1 MSIYE
6 LPKTEEKELNK
17 KNFKNIWNI
26 IFFVFILL
34 ISIFMGLNIGS
45 VLIADSE
52 ENKNT
57 SENVC
62 LTEESMVI
70 STTEES
76 MPSVVSVIIEKTAGA
91 IYEEYNSNDFLQIIP
106 YYGEEDSLEQ
116 VGAGTGFI
124 VSEDGLIITNKHVVE
139 DENAV
144 YSILTDDGK
153 KYEVDILSKN
163 PVQDIAILKI
173 KNASGEVFKPLTLG
187 DSSTIKLGQTA
198 IAIGNVL
205 GEFQNTVSVGVI
217 SGLERDVVAQGNGK
231 VEKLEDI
238 IQTDAAIN
246 QGNSGGPLL
255 NLKGEV
261 IGINTAVS
269 LSGESIGFAI
279 PINVAKRDLNQ
290 IISEGKIA
298 YPFLGIRYVIINDD
312 YKDEYEVTENY
323 GAFIIFSEDNEES
336 SVIPD
341 SPADKANLKEG
352 DLILEVN
359 SKKVDE
365 KNTLTKIMLNYFPND
380 EVVLKVLRDGEEILV
395 PVTLGNWDDYNE

>member
-6 LPKTEEKELNK
+6 LPKTKEKELNK
-17 KNFKNIWNI
+17 QTFKNVWNI
-26 IFFVFILL
+26 VFIVFLL
-34 ISIFMGLNIGS
+34 IISVFMGLNIGS
-45 VLIADSE
+45 VLILESNE
-52 ENKNT
+52 EVTLLNENT
-57 SENVC
+57 CVSQEN
-62 LTEESMVI
+62 LII
-70 STTEES
+70 SVTEES
-76 MPSVVSVIIEKTAGA
+76 MPSVVSIIIEKTAGS
-91 IYEEYNSNDFLQIIP
+91 IHESDLFSVIP
-106 YYGEEDSLEQ
+106 YYGDQNSLEQ
-116 VGAGTGFI
+116 VGAGTGFF
-124 VSEDGLIITNKHVVE
+124 VSADGLIITNKHVVA

-144 YSILTDDGK
+144 YSILTNDGE
-153 KYEVDILSKN
+153 KYTVDILSKN
-163 PVQDIAILKI
+163 PVQDVAILKI
-173 KNASGEVFKPLTLG
+173 KNEESKFFKPLNLG

-205 GEFQNTVSVGVI
+205 GEFQNTLSVGVI
-217 SGLERDVVAQGNGK
+217 SGLERTVVAQGNGM

-255 NLKGEV
+255 NSKGEV
-261 IGINTAVS
+261 VGINTAVS
-269 LSGESIGFAI
+269 LQGESIGFAI
-279 PINVAKRDLNQ
+279 PINVAKRDLEQ
-290 IISEGKIA
+290 ILNEGKIS
-298 YPFLGIRYVIINDD
+298 YPFLGIRYIIINDD

>member
-6 LPKTEEKELNK
+6 LPKTKEKELNK
-17 KNFKNIWNI
+17 QTFKNVWNI
-26 IFFVFILL
+26 VFIVFLL
-34 ISIFMGLNIGS
+34 IISVFMGLNIGS
-45 VLIADSE
+45 ALILDNNEETSSIENICISE
-52 ENKNT
+52 EG
-57 SENVC
+57 
-62 LTEESMVI
+62 LII
-70 STTEES
+70 SVTEES
-76 MPSVVSVIIEKTAGA
+76 MPSVVSIIIEKTAGS
-91 IYEEYNSNDFLQIIP
+91 IYETDLFSVIP
-106 YYGEEDSLEQ
+106 YYGDQNSLEQ
-116 VGAGTGFI
+116 VGAGTGFF
-124 VSEDGLIITNKHVVE
+124 VSADGLIITNKHVVA

-144 YSILTDDGK
+144 YSILTNDGE
-153 KYEVDILSKN
+153 KYTVDILSKN
-163 PVQDIAILKI
+163 PVQDVAILKI
-173 KNASGEVFKPLTLG
+173 KNEESKFFKPLNLG

-205 GEFQNTVSVGVI
+205 GEFQNTLSVGVI
-217 SGLERDVVAQGNGK
+217 SGLERTVVAQGNGI

-255 NLKGEV
+255 NSKGEV
-261 IGINTAVS
+261 VGINTAVS
-269 LSGESIGFAI
+269 LQGESIGFAI
-279 PINVAKRDLNQ
+279 PINVAKRDLEQ
-290 IISEGKIA
+290 ILNEGKIS
-298 YPFLGIRYVIINDD
+298 YPFLGIRYIIINDD

>member
-6 LPKTEEKELNK
+6 LPKTKEKELNK
-17 KNFKNIWNI
+17 QTFKNVWNI
-26 IFFVFILL
+26 VFIVFLL
-34 ISIFMGLNIGS
+34 IISVFMGLNIGS
-45 VLIADSE
+45 ALILESNE
-52 ENKNT
+52 EVTLLNENT
-57 SENVC
+57 CVSQ
-62 LTEESMVI
+62 ESLII
-70 STTEES
+70 SVTEES
-76 MPSVVSVIIEKTAGA
+76 MPSVVSIIIEKTAGS
-91 IYEEYNSNDFLQIIP
+91 IYESDLFSVIP
-106 YYGEEDSLEQ
+106 YYGDQNSLEQ
-116 VGAGTGFI
+116 VGAGTGFF
-124 VSEDGLIITNKHVVE
+124 VSADGLIITNKHVVA

-144 YSILTDDGK
+144 YSILTNDGE
-153 KYEVDILSKN
+153 KYTVDILSKN
-163 PVQDIAILKI
+163 PVQDVAILKI
-173 KNASGEVFKPLTLG
+173 KNEESKFFKPLNLG

-205 GEFQNTVSVGVI
+205 GEFQNTLSVGVI
-217 SGLERDVVAQGNGK
+217 SGLERTVVAQGNGM

-255 NLKGEV
+255 NSKGEV
-261 IGINTAVS
+261 VGINTAVS
-269 LSGESIGFAI
+269 LQGESIGFAI
-279 PINVAKRDLNQ
+279 PINVAKRDLEQ
-290 IISEGKIA
+290 ILNEGKIS
-298 YPFLGIRYVIINDD
+298 YPFLGIRYIIINDD

>member
-6 LPKTEEKELNK
+6 LPKTKEKELNK
-17 KNFKNIWNI
+17 QTFKNVWNI
-26 IFFVFILL
+26 VFIVFLL
-34 ISIFMGLNIGS
+34 IISVFMGLNIGS
-45 VLIADSE
+45 ALILDNNE
-52 ENKNT
+52 EVTLLNENT
-57 SENVC
+57 CVSQ
-62 LTEESMVI
+62 ESLII
-70 STTEES
+70 SVTEES
-76 MPSVVSVIIEKTAGA
+76 MPSVVSIIIEKTAGS
-91 IYEEYNSNDFLQIIP
+91 IYESDLFSVIP
-106 YYGEEDSLEQ
+106 YYGDQNSLEQ
-116 VGAGTGFI
+116 VGAGTGFF
-124 VSEDGLIITNKHVVE
+124 VSADGLIITNKHVVA

-144 YSILTDDGK
+144 YSILTNDGE
-153 KYEVDILSKN
+153 KYTVDILSKN
-163 PVQDIAILKI
+163 PVQDVAILKI
-173 KNASGEVFKPLTLG
+173 NNGESKVFKPLTLG

-198 IAIGNVL
+198 IVIGNVL
-205 GEFQNTVSVGVI
+205 GEFQNTLSVGVI
-217 SGLERDVVAQGNGK
+217 SGLERTVVAQGNGM

-255 NLKGEV
+255 NSKGEV
-261 IGINTAVS
+261 VGINTAVS
-269 LSGESIGFAI
+269 LQGESIGFAI
-279 PINVAKRDLNQ
+279 PINVAKRDLEQ
-290 IISEGKIA
+290 ILNEGKIS
-298 YPFLGIRYVIINDD
+298 YPFLGIRYIIINDD

>member
-6 LPKTEEKELNK
+6 LPKTKEKELNK
-17 KNFKNIWNI
+17 QTFKNVWNI
-26 IFFVFILL
+26 VFIVFLL
-34 ISIFMGLNIGS
+34 IISVFMGLNIGS
-45 VLIADSE
+45 ALILDNNEETSSIENICISE
-52 ENKNT
+52 EG
-57 SENVC
+57 
-62 LTEESMVI
+62 LII
-70 STTEES
+70 SVTEES
-76 MPSVVSVIIEKTAGA
+76 MPSVVSIIIEKTAGS
-91 IYEEYNSNDFLQIIP
+91 IYETDLFSVIP
-106 YYGEEDSLEQ
+106 YYGDQNSLEQ
-116 VGAGTGFI
+116 VGAGTGFF
-124 VSEDGLIITNKHVVE
+124 VSADGLIITNKHVVA

-144 YSILTDDGK
+144 YSILTNDGE
-153 KYEVDILSKN
+153 KYTVDILSKN
-163 PVQDIAILKI
+163 PVQDVAILKI
-173 KNASGEVFKPLTLG
+173 KNEESKFFKPLNLG

-205 GEFQNTVSVGVI
+205 GEFQNTLSVGVI
-217 SGLERDVVAQGNGK
+217 SGLERTVVAQGNGM

-255 NLKGEV
+255 NSKGEV
-261 IGINTAVS
+261 VGINTAVS
-269 LSGESIGFAI
+269 LQGESIGFAI
-279 PINVAKRDLNQ
+279 PINVAKRDLEQ
-290 IISEGKIA
+290 ILNEGKIS
-298 YPFLGIRYVIINDD
+298 YPFLGIRYIIINDD

>member
-6 LPKTEEKELNK
+6 LPKTKEKELNK
-17 KNFKNIWNI
+17 QTFKNVWNI
-26 IFFVFILL
+26 VFIVFLL
-34 ISIFMGLNIGS
+34 IISVFMGLNIGS
-45 VLIADSE
+45 ALILESNE
-52 ENKNT
+52 EVTLLNENT
-57 SENVC
+57 CVSQ
-62 LTEESMVI
+62 ESLII
-70 STTEES
+70 SVTEES
-76 MPSVVSVIIEKTAGA
+76 MPSVVSIIIEKTAGS
-91 IYEEYNSNDFLQIIP
+91 IYETDLFSVIP
-106 YYGEEDSLEQ
+106 YYGDQNSLEQ
-116 VGAGTGFI
+116 VGAGTGFF
-124 VSEDGLIITNKHVVE
+124 VSADGLIITNKHVVA

-144 YSILTDDGK
+144 YSILTNDGE
-153 KYEVDILSKN
+153 KYTVDILSKN
-163 PVQDIAILKI
+163 PVQDVAILKI
-173 KNASGEVFKPLTLG
+173 KNGESKFFKPLNLG

-205 GEFQNTVSVGVI
+205 GEFQNTLSVGVI
-217 SGLERDVVAQGNGK
+217 SGLERTVVAQGNGI

-255 NLKGEV
+255 NSKGEV
-261 IGINTAVS
+261 VGINTAVS
-269 LSGESIGFAI
+269 LQGESIGFAI
-279 PINVAKRDLNQ
+279 PINVAKRDLEQ
-290 IISEGKIA
+290 ILNEGKIS
-298 YPFLGIRYVIINDD
+298 YPFLGIRYIIINDD